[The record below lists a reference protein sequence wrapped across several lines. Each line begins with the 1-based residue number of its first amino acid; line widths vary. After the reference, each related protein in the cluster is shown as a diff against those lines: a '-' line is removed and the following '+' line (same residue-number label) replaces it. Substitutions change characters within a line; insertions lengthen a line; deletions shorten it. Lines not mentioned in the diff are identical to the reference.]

1 MYYGIYGT
9 EVLPDL
15 VTPDKQLHGGPYP
28 IFGRNKDVFL
38 YAAGLI
44 NWLERQIPDETFTIV
59 IDEFENFDNNHWKN
73 APN

>member
-15 VTPDKQLHGGPYP
+15 VTSDKQLHGGPYP
-28 IFGRNKDVFL
+28 ILFDTFFQ

-44 NWLERQIPDETFTIV
+44 NWLERQLPDETFTIV
-59 IDEFENFDNNHWKN
+59 IDEFESFKNNHWKN
-73 APN
+73 APR